1 MFFVDLRTA
10 KVVWTIIVCVG
21 ALALVYLL
29 RQPIFLLVFS
39 VFFAYL
45 ILPLVLLVERRLPR
59 RFARPLAIA
68 FVYVVLLLAVVAIG
82 VGIGPRLTDDVTV
95 LARKAPDMAQQVA
108 SGRFIGTILLKR
120 GWDASRVAQV
130 EGAVRSHA
138 GQIIGYVQGGVGTAA
153 RWLVGAWVIVLVP
166 VFAFF
171 ILKDGDR
178 AHQVVDELIE
188 EPQRRQLWRDIG
200 QDLSLLLGRY
210 VRALLA
216 LSMITFVAWSVVFL
230 VAGVPYSVGLAA
242 IGGVLEL
249 LPIVGPLTAG
259 VVVVTVAL
267 FSGYGHP
274 WLLVAFWLA
283 WRGIQDYVTSPLVMR
298 HGVEMHPA
306 VMIFGVIAGGEIGGP
321 VGMFLSVP
329 IIAALRILWRRLRPA
344 PVPITPPLRPE
355 D

>member
-1 MFFVDLRTA
+1 
-10 KVVWTIIVCVG
+10 
-21 ALALVYLL
+21 
-29 RQPIFLLVFS
+29 
-39 VFFAYL
+39 
-45 ILPLVLLVERRLPR
+45 
-59 RFARPLAIA
+59 
-68 FVYVVLLLAVVAIG
+68 
-82 VGIGPRLTDDVTV
+82 
-95 LARKAPDMAQQVA
+95 
-108 SGRFIGTILLKR
+108 
-120 GWDASRVAQV
+120 
-130 EGAVRSHA
+130 
-138 GQIIGYVQGGVGTAA
+138 
-153 RWLVGAWVIVLVP
+153 

-178 AHQVVDELIE
+178 AHEVVDELIE

-216 LSMITFVAWSVVFL
+216 LSMITFIAWSVVFL

-267 FSGYGHP
+267 FSGYAHP

-283 WRGIQDYVTSPLVMR
+283 WRAIQDYVTSPLVMR

-306 VMIFGVIAGGEIGGP
+306 VVIFGVIAGGEIGGP

-329 IIAALRILWRRLRPA
+329 VIAALRILWRRIRSAPA
-344 PVPITPPLRPE
+344 PQEGPA
-355 D
+355 

>member
-29 RQPIFLLVFS
+29 RKPIFLLVFS

-45 ILPLVLLVERRLPR
+45 ILPLVVFVERRLPR

-68 FVYVVLLLAVVAIG
+68 LVYVALLLAVVAIG

-120 GWDASRVAQV
+120 GWDTSRVAQV

-138 GQIIGYVQGGVGTAA
+138 GQIIDYVQGAVGTAA

-267 FSGYGHP
+267 FSGYAHP

-283 WRGIQDYVTSPLVMR
+283 WRAIQDYVTSPLVMR

-306 VMIFGVIAGGEIGGP
+306 VVIFGVIAGGEIGGP

-329 IIAALRILWRRLRPA
+329 VIAALRILWRRIRSAPA
-344 PVPITPPLRPE
+344 PQEGPA
-355 D
+355 

>member
-1 MFFVDLRTA
+1 MLFVDLRTA
-10 KVVWTIIVCVG
+10 RVVWTILLFVG
-21 ALALVYLL
+21 AIALVYEL
-29 RQPIFLLVFS
+29 RKPIFLFVFS

-45 ILPLVLLVERRLPR
+45 ILPLVVLVERRLPR

-68 FVYVVLLLAVVAIG
+68 LVYLVLLLAVVAIG
-82 VGIGPRLTDDVTV
+82 IGIGPRLTDDVTV

-130 EGAVRSHA
+130 EEAVRSHA
-138 GQIIGYVQGGVGTAA
+138 GQIIGYVQGALGAAA
-153 RWLVGAWVIVLVP
+153 RWLMGAWVIVLVP

-178 AHQVVDELIE
+178 ARQAVDELIE
-188 EPQRRQLWRDIG
+188 EPRQRQLWRDIG
-200 QDLSLLLGRY
+200 QDVSLLLGRY

-216 LSMITFVAWSVVFL
+216 LSTITFVVWSVVFL
-230 VAGVPYSVGLAA
+230 LAGVPYSVGLAA

-259 VVVVTVAL
+259 VIVVTVAL
-267 FSGYGHP
+267 FSGYPHP

-283 WRGIQDYVTSPLVMR
+283 WRGIQDYVSSPLVMR

-306 VMIFGVIAGGEIGGP
+306 VVIFGVIAGGEIGGP
-321 VGMFLSVP
+321 IGMFLSVP
-329 IIAALRILWRRLRPA
+329 VIAALRILWRRLRPA
-344 PVPITPPLRPE
+344 PAPRE
-355 D
+355 RAA